1 MLYAQPQG
9 DYAMSELYAELRQ
22 AKEAKWYRRLK
33 IIQLSMT
40 GMRVPQLAEQFNLCR
55 VTIRSYIKAYNEG
68 GIAGLRPKKSSGR
81 PPKVGQLSREDWSE
95 ILRRTPDQYE
105 KLQTGSRQWTL
116 GLLVRYAKEYLQQ
129 EVCFQTIFAALKRR
143 KYRTGR
149 SKLRGGSPDP
159 EYQVKRKRGED
170 LRSLPSRGN

>member
-40 GMRVPQLAEQFNLCR
+40 GMRVPQLAEQCNWCR

-68 GIAGLRPKKSSGR
+68 GIA
-81 PPKVGQLSREDWSE
+81 
-95 ILRRTPDQYE
+95 
-105 KLQTGSRQWTL
+105 
-116 GLLVRYAKEYLQQ
+116 
-129 EVCFQTIFAALKRR
+129 
-143 KYRTGR
+143 
-149 SKLRGGSPDP
+149 
-159 EYQVKRKRGED
+159 
-170 LRSLPSRGN
+170 